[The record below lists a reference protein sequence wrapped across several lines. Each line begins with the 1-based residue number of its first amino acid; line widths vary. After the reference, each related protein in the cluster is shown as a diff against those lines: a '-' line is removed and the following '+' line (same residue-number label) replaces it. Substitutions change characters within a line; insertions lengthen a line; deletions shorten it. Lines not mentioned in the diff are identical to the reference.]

1 MAAREIDLD
10 KVVDYRAEYT
20 AVVQK
25 YKLTGDKL
33 TGLCPFHEDRNN
45 SVSVDLKTGKWHC
58 FAEDRGGNFVSF
70 WAEFHGVDTKEAY
83 KQILEKYGVSTE
95 APKPAKKEK
104 AAVLEGFSLAEYAFA
119 KHLPEEWLA
128 KTCRL
133 ETRKDRNNGTEWL
146 YIPYY
151 NAAGEESTYRKRYA
165 HKDFRWRTGSSGK
178 ICLYGEWRIPEFAN
192 AGYAVMV
199 EGESDTQSLWYMGIP
214 AIGVP
219 GASMFKPEQSSVL
232 QGLKLYLHHVPD
244 GGGYAIMA
252 GLQQFIDAVDHL
264 KFTGEDI
271 DYLRSTKAFD
281 EKFLTYLA
289 NFKLHCNIWA
299 IEEGMPIF
307 PQEPIVTVE
316 GPAIECQLLETLLL
330 VTFNHQCLIATKA
343 NRIVRSA
350 AGRPVMEFGAR
361 RAQGYD
367 AAYFGARASY
377 IGGCGSTS
385 CVMAARDFGIPASG
399 TMAHSWVQMFP
410 TEYDAFK
417 KYAEMYPDA
426 CVLLVD
432 TYNVLRHGVPD
443 AIKVFDEVLKPMGK
457 RPKGVRIDSG
467 DIAYLSKKARQMLDA
482 AGYPDCT
489 VCASNS
495 LDEYIV
501 RDLILQGARVDS
513 FGIGENMI
521 TAKSDPVF
529 GGVYKLAAV
538 KEDDGSYTP
547 KMKLSESVEKMTI
560 PCLKKVWRIYDEDGK
575 AQADLITMADEVVD
589 TKNGITL
596 FDPIETW
603 KECTYVNSTARCIS
617 TPIYENGKRVYTS
630 PNLADIRKFCKAQ
643 VGTLWDE
650 VKRFENPHRYYV
662 DLSRNLWDTRSELLK
677 KLSK

>member
-1 MAAREIDLD
+1 MLD
-10 KVVDYRAEYT
+10 VKRN
-20 AVVQK
+20 
-25 YKLTGDKL
+25 LTTMTDFYEL
-33 TGLCPFHEDRNN
+33 TM
-45 SVSVDLKTGKWHC
+45 S
-58 FAEDRGGNFVSF
+58 
-70 WAEFHGVDTKEAY
+70 
-83 KQILEKYGVSTE
+83 
-95 APKPAKKEK
+95 
-104 AAVLEGFSLAEYAFA
+104 
-119 KHLPEEWLA
+119 
-128 KTCRL
+128 
-133 ETRKDRNNGTEWL
+133 
-146 YIPYY
+146 
-151 NAAGEESTYRKRYA
+151 
-165 HKDFRWRTGSSGK
+165 
-178 ICLYGEWRIPEFAN
+178 
-192 AGYAVMV
+192 AGYLDEGYVDKIAVF
-199 EGESDTQSLWYMGIP
+199 D
-214 AIGVP
+214 
-219 GASMFKPEQSSVL
+219 MFFRR
-232 QGLKLYLHHVPD
+232 VPD

-367 AAYFGARASY
+367 AAYCGARASY

-457 RPKGVRIDSG
+457 RPKGIRIDSG
-467 DIAYLSKKARQMLDA
+467 DIAYLSKKARKMLDE

-489 VCASNS
+489 ICASNS

-521 TAKSDPVF
+521 TAKIDPVF

-538 KEDDGSYTP
+538 REDDGSYTP
-547 KMKLSESVEKMTI
+547 KMKLSESAEKMTI
-560 PCLKKVWRIYDEDGK
+560 PCLKKVWRIYDQDGK
-575 AQADLITMADEVVD
+575 AMADLITMADEVVE
-589 TKNGITL
+589 TQHGITL

-603 KECTYVNSTARCIS
+603 KECTYVNCTARCLS
-617 TPIYENGKRVYTS
+617 TPIYENGKRVYSS
-630 PNLADIRKFCKAQ
+630 PSLDDIKKFCKAQ
-643 VGTLWDE
+643 VNTLWDE

-662 DLSRNLWDTRSELLK
+662 DLSQKLWDTRSALLK

>member
-1 MAAREIDLD
+1 MLD
-10 KVVDYRAEYT
+10 VKRN
-20 AVVQK
+20 
-25 YKLTGDKL
+25 LTTMTDFYEL
-33 TGLCPFHEDRNN
+33 TM
-45 SVSVDLKTGKWHC
+45 S
-58 FAEDRGGNFVSF
+58 
-70 WAEFHGVDTKEAY
+70 
-83 KQILEKYGVSTE
+83 
-95 APKPAKKEK
+95 
-104 AAVLEGFSLAEYAFA
+104 
-119 KHLPEEWLA
+119 
-128 KTCRL
+128 
-133 ETRKDRNNGTEWL
+133 
-146 YIPYY
+146 
-151 NAAGEESTYRKRYA
+151 
-165 HKDFRWRTGSSGK
+165 
-178 ICLYGEWRIPEFAN
+178 
-192 AGYAVMV
+192 AGYLDEGYVDKIAVF
-199 EGESDTQSLWYMGIP
+199 D
-214 AIGVP
+214 
-219 GASMFKPEQSSVL
+219 MFFRR
-232 QGLKLYLHHVPD
+232 VPD
-244 GGGYAIMA
+244 GGGYAVMA

-264 KFTGEDI
+264 EFTDEDI

-457 RPKGVRIDSG
+457 RPKGIRIDSG
-467 DIAYLSKKARQMLDA
+467 DIAYLSKKARKMLDE

-489 VCASNS
+489 ICASNS

-513 FGIGENMI
+513 FGIGENMN
-521 TAKSDPVF
+521 
-529 GGVYKLAAV
+529 
-538 KEDDGSYTP
+538 
-547 KMKLSESVEKMTI
+547 KML
-560 PCLKKVWRIYDEDGK
+560 L
-575 AQADLITMADEVVD
+575 DEVVPILPLD
-589 TKNGITL
+589 QEDCKKFAAAVQDRFNNPFVNHELMSISLNSTSKWRARNMPSFLEYVGKNGKLPTCLTMSFAAYIAFYSNDVQELTDKGLVCKRAKGNEYTVSDDRWVLEFYNEHKNDDVPTL
-596 FDPIETW
+596 VHAVMTNEQMWGQDLTKVPGFEEATVKNLTNI
-603 KECTYVNSTARCIS
+603 R
-617 TPIYENGKRVYTS
+617 ENGA
-630 PNLADIRKFCKAQ
+630 LAAYASC
-643 VGTLWDE
+643 L
-650 VKRFENPHRYYV
+650 
-662 DLSRNLWDTRSELLK
+662 
-677 KLSK
+677 

>member
-1 MAAREIDLD
+1 MLD
-10 KVVDYRAEYT
+10 VKRN
-20 AVVQK
+20 
-25 YKLTGDKL
+25 LTTMTDFYEL
-33 TGLCPFHEDRNN
+33 TM
-45 SVSVDLKTGKWHC
+45 S
-58 FAEDRGGNFVSF
+58 
-70 WAEFHGVDTKEAY
+70 
-83 KQILEKYGVSTE
+83 
-95 APKPAKKEK
+95 
-104 AAVLEGFSLAEYAFA
+104 
-119 KHLPEEWLA
+119 
-128 KTCRL
+128 
-133 ETRKDRNNGTEWL
+133 
-146 YIPYY
+146 
-151 NAAGEESTYRKRYA
+151 
-165 HKDFRWRTGSSGK
+165 
-178 ICLYGEWRIPEFAN
+178 
-192 AGYAVMV
+192 AGYLDEGYVDKIAVF
-199 EGESDTQSLWYMGIP
+199 D
-214 AIGVP
+214 
-219 GASMFKPEQSSVL
+219 MFFRR
-232 QGLKLYLHHVPD
+232 VPD

-264 KFTGEDI
+264 EFTAEDI

-281 EKFLTYLA
+281 EKFLDYLK

-457 RPKGVRIDSG
+457 RPKGIRIDSG
-467 DIAYLSKKARQMLDA
+467 DIAYLSKKARKMLDE

-489 VCASNS
+489 ICASNS

-529 GGVYKLAAV
+529 GGVY
-538 KEDDGSYTP
+538 TP
-547 KMKLSESVEKMTI
+547 KMKLSESAEKMTI
-560 PCLKKVWRIYDEDGK
+560 PCLKKVWRIYDQDGK
-575 AQADLITMADEVVD
+575 AMADLITMADE
-589 TKNGITL
+589 TIETQHGITL

-603 KECTYVNSTARCIS
+603 KECTYVNCTARCLS

-630 PNLADIRKFCKAQ
+630 PSLNDIKKFCKAQ
-643 VGTLWDE
+643 VNTLWDE

-662 DLSRNLWDTRSELLK
+662 DLSQKLWDTRSALLK

>member
-1 MAAREIDLD
+1 MLD
-10 KVVDYRAEYT
+10 VKRN
-20 AVVQK
+20 
-25 YKLTGDKL
+25 LTTMTDFYEL
-33 TGLCPFHEDRNN
+33 TM
-45 SVSVDLKTGKWHC
+45 S
-58 FAEDRGGNFVSF
+58 
-70 WAEFHGVDTKEAY
+70 
-83 KQILEKYGVSTE
+83 
-95 APKPAKKEK
+95 
-104 AAVLEGFSLAEYAFA
+104 
-119 KHLPEEWLA
+119 
-128 KTCRL
+128 
-133 ETRKDRNNGTEWL
+133 
-146 YIPYY
+146 
-151 NAAGEESTYRKRYA
+151 
-165 HKDFRWRTGSSGK
+165 
-178 ICLYGEWRIPEFAN
+178 
-192 AGYAVMV
+192 AGYLDEGYVDKIAVF
-199 EGESDTQSLWYMGIP
+199 D
-214 AIGVP
+214 
-219 GASMFKPEQSSVL
+219 MFFRR
-232 QGLKLYLHHVPD
+232 VPD

-264 KFTGEDI
+264 EFTAEDI

-281 EKFLTYLA
+281 EKFLDYLK

-417 KYAEMYPDA
+417 KYAEMYPNA

-457 RPKGVRIDSG
+457 RPKGIRIDSG
-467 DIAYLSKKARQMLDA
+467 DIAYLSKKARKMLDE

-489 VCASNS
+489 ICASNS

-529 GGVYKLAAV
+529 GGVY
-538 KEDDGSYTP
+538 
-547 KMKLSESVEKMTI
+547 
-560 PCLKKVWRIYDEDGK
+560 
-575 AQADLITMADEVVD
+575 
-589 TKNGITL
+589 
-596 FDPIETW
+596 
-603 KECTYVNSTARCIS
+603 
-617 TPIYENGKRVYTS
+617 
-630 PNLADIRKFCKAQ
+630 
-643 VGTLWDE
+643 
-650 VKRFENPHRYYV
+650 
-662 DLSRNLWDTRSELLK
+662 
-677 KLSK
+677 

>member
-1 MAAREIDLD
+1 MLD
-10 KVVDYRAEYT
+10 VKRN
-20 AVVQK
+20 
-25 YKLTGDKL
+25 LTTMTDFYEL
-33 TGLCPFHEDRNN
+33 TM
-45 SVSVDLKTGKWHC
+45 S
-58 FAEDRGGNFVSF
+58 
-70 WAEFHGVDTKEAY
+70 
-83 KQILEKYGVSTE
+83 
-95 APKPAKKEK
+95 
-104 AAVLEGFSLAEYAFA
+104 
-119 KHLPEEWLA
+119 
-128 KTCRL
+128 
-133 ETRKDRNNGTEWL
+133 
-146 YIPYY
+146 
-151 NAAGEESTYRKRYA
+151 
-165 HKDFRWRTGSSGK
+165 
-178 ICLYGEWRIPEFAN
+178 
-192 AGYAVMV
+192 AGYLDEGYVDKIAVF
-199 EGESDTQSLWYMGIP
+199 D
-214 AIGVP
+214 
-219 GASMFKPEQSSVL
+219 MFFRR
-232 QGLKLYLHHVPD
+232 VPD

-264 KFTGEDI
+264 KFTDEDI

-281 EKFLTYLA
+281 EKFLTYLK
-289 NFKLHCNIWA
+289 NFQLHCNIWA

-457 RPKGVRIDSG
+457 RPKGIRIDSG
-467 DIAYLSKKARQMLDA
+467 DIAYLSKKARKMLDE

-489 VCASNS
+489 ICASNS

-521 TAKSDPVF
+521 TAKSDQ
-529 GGVYKLAAV
+529 
-538 KEDDGSYTP
+538 
-547 KMKLSESVEKMTI
+547 
-560 PCLKKVWRIYDEDGK
+560 DGK
-575 AQADLITMADEVVD
+575 AMADLITMADEVVE
-589 TKNGITL
+589 TQHGITL

-603 KECTYVNSTARCIS
+603 KECTYVNCTARCLS
-617 TPIYENGKRVYTS
+617 TPIYENGKRVYSS
-630 PNLADIRKFCKAQ
+630 PSLDDIKKFCKAQ
-643 VGTLWDE
+643 VNTLWDE

-662 DLSRNLWDTRSELLK
+662 DLSQKLWDTRSALLK